1 RLLLCLS
8 HTTLSDPACHFPI
21 VANTLFQCLSH
32 LPEVAGGCLKSDHC
46 TGCEG
51 ISCNSRRS
59 VQIGGPPFKCMM
71 CTMKGQMMRHL
82 AFCDREV
89 EEHLQGIPN
98 SFTTDSVYLAAT
110 GKDHR
115 VFMEEVLKGAAEDEK
130 AVAPKGSVTLMDK
143 LFNGVWHSRTTCCG
157 CSHVWNEAVP
167 FKVLSLD
174 MEKATSLQEAF
185 SENFG
190 QCELTGAKD
199 RCEHCQGCLVEECT
213 ITTAPDAL
221 IIKLERMEA
230 RDKDLRHVDFDL
242 DLDLAPYMAP
252 DVDALGG
259 TRYQLTGVIEQRHE
273 YLSTSYYTACVRG
286 PKGEWR
292 AMNNTLLH
300 EVAVEEVRRRQP
312 YILFYSRGGVKLP
325 SQPDVPGVP
334 MAPPASKEAT
344 TPLTALEA
352 QMPMTPPRPCVEPSM
367 PVTLPPRAPRRVQ
380 RRMQLSPT
388 KTRLAPSPQQPTG
401 VEMAAPPTTTTQQS
415 TLATPPPPLQQ
426 QQQQHPPSAVE
437 VPPPQQPIDVEL
449 SLPQP
454 QEVTESPIPTPPR
467 LRVPRRAELQLQ
479 LFPPKAT
486 PTQQPTVAKGSQQT
500 TTLQPAMATLPRGP
514 NPQKRSREEEEEE
527 ERAGDG
533 KRQRQ
538 DPPAVA
544 PPTPPTQRS
553 RRCTKLA
560 ESGAGSRKRK
570 ADELDDGSS
579 DASAAD
585 TSMGLFRRL
594 AKFARTMA
602 RRLTGSSR
610 DDSGSDSGSASTAC
624 NSAPSTTSTAAI
636 ELNTTTPPLPPP
648 ARENLRPMK
657 EIIADIRRIRAE
669 CSGGSGRAVSSMP

>member
-1 RLLLCLS
+1 
-8 HTTLSDPACHFPI
+8 
-21 VANTLFQCLSH
+21 
-32 LPEVAGGCLKSDHC
+32 
-46 TGCEG
+46 
-51 ISCNSRRS
+51 
-59 VQIGGPPFKCMM
+59 
-71 CTMKGQMMRHL
+71 
-82 AFCDREV
+82 
-89 EEHLQGIPN
+89 
-98 SFTTDSVYLAAT
+98 
-110 GKDHR
+110 
-115 VFMEEVLKGAAEDEK
+115 
-130 AVAPKGSVTLMDK
+130 MDK
-143 LFNGVWHSRTTCCG
+143 LFNGVWHCRTTCRGCG
-157 CSHVWNEAVP
+157 HVWNEAVP

-190 QCELTGAKD
+190 RCELTGAKD
-199 RCEHCQGCLVEECT
+199 RCERCQGCLVEECT
-213 ITTAPDAL
+213 ITKAPDAL

-230 RDKDLRHVDFDL
+230 RDKDLRHVDFDF

-252 DVDALGG
+252 DVDAPGG
-259 TRYQLTGVIEQRHE
+259 THYQLTGVIEHRHE

-286 PKGEWR
+286 QKCEWR

-325 SQPDVPGVP
+325 SQPNVPGVP

-344 TPLTALEA
+344 APLTALEA

-388 KTRLAPSPQQPTG
+388 KSRLAPSPQQPTG
-401 VEMAAPPTTTTQQS
+401 FEMAAPPTTTTQQT
-415 TLATPPPPLQQ
+415 TLATPPPPPH
-426 QQQQHPPSAVE
+426 QQQHPPSAVE

-467 LRVPRRAELQLQ
+467 LRVPRCPELQLR
-479 LFPPKAT
+479 LCPPKTT

-500 TTLQPAMATLPRGP
+500 TTLQPAVPTLPQGP
-514 NPQKRSREEEEEE
+514 NPQKRSREEEE

-538 DPPAVA
+538 DAPAVA

-553 RRCTKLA
+553 RRCAKLA

-570 ADELDDGSS
+570 SDELDDGSS

-585 TSMGLFRRL
+585 TSIGLFQRV
-594 AKFARTMA
+594 AKFAKTMA

-610 DDSGSDSGSASTAC
+610 DESGSDSGSVSIAS
-624 NSAPSTTSTAAI
+624 NSSPSTSTAAI
-636 ELNTTTPPLPPP
+636 ESNATTPLPP

-657 EIIADIRRIRAE
+657 EIITELRRIQAE
-669 CSGGSGRAVSSMP
+669 CSGGSSRAVSSMP